1 MKQLYLFIFLI
12 PFAGYS
18 QNVGINATG
27 AAPDSS
33 ALLDVSAANKGML
46 IPRLG
51 LAGRF
56 DGATI
61 LSPATSLVVYNTF
74 SGNGLEPGF
83 YYNAG
88 TPQVPDWRQLLPN
101 PANKTLDMDGQTIT
115 NVPAPVAGSDAVNKN
130 YVDALVAAGAGGG
143 AGAVTPPQGVSLQ
156 SSSAMTFS
164 AAVQYCNN
172 LNEGGH
178 SDWRLPT
185 VGEIAYFAGSS
196 SSDTLFLWTKSITQG
211 KDFATNQN
219 YISYRLSDGKWRD
232 GGVNRFYFPT
242 RSISGS
248 TTIHGIGY
256 QNVATF
262 TALSPN
268 NLFVITSL
276 RWTGFGGGCCSP
288 QFFSNFRLR
297 YNFPDGSFYYSEV
310 RQTGSSS
317 TTTFTDLQTIP
328 ILNESA
334 AYISIDLEVEPVTA
348 GVATRTAGLSVSGYE
363 ITLNQADGNTL
374 HCRCVR

>member
-1 MKQLYLFIFLI
+1 MKRFAIFFLLF
-12 PFAGYS
+12 PVAAYA

-27 AAPDSS
+27 ASPDSS
-33 ALLDVSAANKGML
+33 AMLDIAAANKGML
-46 IPRLG
+46 IPRLA

-61 LSPATSLVVYNTF
+61 LSPANSLVVYNTF

-101 PANKTLDMDGQTIT
+101 PANNSLDMDGQPIT
-115 NVPAPVAGSDAVNKN
+115 NVPAPVSGSDAVNKN

-178 SDWRLPT
+178 SDWRMPT
-185 VGEIAYFAGSS
+185 VGEIAYFAGSAA
-196 SSDTLFLWTKSITQG
+196 SDTAFLWTKSITQG

-242 RSISGS
+242 RSVSGNS
-248 TTIHGIGY
+248 NVQGAGFQT
-256 QNVATF
+256 VATF
-262 TALSPN
+262 LPLTPG

-276 RWTGFGGGCCSP
+276 TWSGSSP
-288 QFFSNFRLR
+288 SSGNQANFRLR
-297 YNFPDGSFYYSEV
+297 YNFPDGSSYFSEV
-310 RQTGSSS
+310 RYLDWSSQ
-317 TTTFTDLQTIP
+317 TFTNLTSIP

-334 AYISIDLEVEPVTA
+334 AYASIELQIEPLA
-348 GVATRTAGLSVSGYE
+348 GANNKSSSLSISGYE
-363 ITLNQADGNTL
+363 ITLSQVDGSTL
-374 HCRCVR
+374 RCRCVR